1 MLRTRSFGRI
11 AIVPIALSL
20 LGAMPAPQIIP
31 VGGGGDE
38 ALIIPA
44 NSPVKFRGFD
54 KFGTARFGG
63 RFTLTGTFSYS
74 CADCEP
80 GARFRPRLK
89 PDDLE
94 LEVVPDAD
102 LAARLPHWRIH
113 RHDIIVEVRGANK
126 LAETIGNRRERAAL
140 FSGKIDALRG
150 RMAIVVVQLRSDTE
164 CDSATWWA
172 SFVAVVQPPKLSTSR
187 PIGNF
192 GCT

>member
-1 MLRTRSFGRI
+1 M

-20 LGAMPAPQIIP
+20 LGATPAPQIIP

-44 NSPVKFRGFD
+44 NGPVKFRGFD
-54 KFGTARFGG
+54 KFGTARFAG
-63 RFTLTGTFSYS
+63 RFTLTGTFIYS

-80 GARFRPRLK
+80 HARFSPRLK

-113 RHDIIVEVRGANK
+113 RQHMIVEVRGANK
-126 LAETIGNRRERAAL
+126 LTQTIGNRRERAAL
-140 FSGKIDALRG
+140 FSGKIDALHG
-150 RMAIVVVQLRSDTE
+150 RMAIVVDQLRSDTE
-164 CDSATWWA
+164 CDSATWSA
-172 SFVAVVQPPKLSTSR
+172 SFVAVAQPPKLSASR
-187 PIGNF
+187 PTGTF